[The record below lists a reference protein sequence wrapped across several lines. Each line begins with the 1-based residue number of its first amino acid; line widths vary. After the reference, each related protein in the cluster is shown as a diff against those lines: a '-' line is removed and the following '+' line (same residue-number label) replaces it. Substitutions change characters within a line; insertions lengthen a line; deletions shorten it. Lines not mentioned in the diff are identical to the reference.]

1 MAVGMNKTLI
11 KRAVI
16 IAMIVGSIL
25 NVINQFDAIF
35 GAEPIEWLKVTL
47 TYCVPFIVSLVSSYI
62 TIKEMNKEKEPN

>member
-62 TIKEMNKEKEPN
+62 TLRDIKRNP

>member
-1 MAVGMNKTLI
+1 MNKTLI